1 MTAFLDT
8 LLNTNRYRGRAE
20 KDQALLIYGFTVIL
34 MVSFLLYAAFVVQR
48 DPQTTLLQR
57 AGRDFGALVPIVSTI
72 VVGIGTLALTRMGRA
87 DISAAGP
94 VLMWYLS
101 GVLVGMQGQFV
112 LTDAGASL
120 LLLLVLAAIFLRVR
134 GLVVGFVV
142 ALFTLA
148 VPLINYRFG
157 IVGVGAY
164 RTAVVGLGF
173 QLVTTAVLVL
183 LFLRSA
189 RLDQMDTTARA
200 SEERLKLA
208 NVTTQIA
215 QRISRRAAL
224 ADLLSSTVDDI
235 RASYPDIYHAQIF
248 LIDETTREAELKAS
262 TGEIGQRLLEQ
273 NHRLLVGSQSVIG
286 RVTAD
291 GEMLVAQAGSG
302 DGIHRRN
309 ELLPDTEVEVAF
321 PLKIGGTVIGALDL
335 QSRYRSAFAPDDL
348 PILQSLADSIAVA
361 IDNARLFE
369 QTEERLQENQQLIE
383 QMRRAVQEVERLNR
397 DLTVQAWSSYLDH
410 KTEQQLGVEVDFAS
424 NGVKR
429 GLAWTPSLREAVQS
443 NLLVHQQS
451 ENGVTVSVPL
461 RVRGQAI
468 GAMEFELE
476 NGDFTAE
483 DVDLVQAVA
492 ERFGLAVESTRLY
505 EESRRVAQRE
515 TTLNEIGSRL
525 QRSNSIDAVLTE
537 AARGLQASLGANR
550 VAIRLGAPP
559 SAGVIAPPSAGV
571 AAPSKEASGD

>member
-20 KDQALLIYGFTVIL
+20 KDQALLIYGITIIL
-34 MVSFLLYAAFVVQR
+34 MVSFLGYAAFVVQR

-57 AGRDFGALVPIVSTI
+57 AGRDAGALLPIISTI
-72 VVGIGTLALTRMGRA
+72 VIGIATLALTRMGRA

-94 VLMWYLS
+94 VLIWYMS
-101 GVLVGMQGQFV
+101 GVLVGLQGQFV
-112 LTDAGASL
+112 LTDAGGSL
-120 LLLLVLAAIFLRVR
+120 LLLIILAAIFLRVR
-134 GLVVGFVV
+134 GLLVGVVV

-148 VPLINYRFG
+148 VPLVNYRFG

-164 RTAVVGLGF
+164 RTAVAGLIF
-173 QLVTTAVLVL
+173 QLVTAAALIL
-183 LFLRSA
+183 LFLRST
-189 RLDQMDTTARA
+189 RLDQIDTTARA
-200 SEERLKLA
+200 SEERLRLA

-215 QRISRRAAL
+215 QRISRRASL

-235 RASYPDIYHAQIF
+235 RASYTDIYHAQIF
-248 LIDETTREAELKAS
+248 LIDESTREAVLKAS
-262 TGEIGQRLLEQ
+262 TGEVGQRLLEQ
-273 NHRLLVGSQSVIG
+273 SHRLPVGGQSVIG

-291 GEMLVAQAGSG
+291 GDIVVAHAGSS

-309 ELLPDTEVEVAF
+309 ELLPDTEVEAAF
-321 PLKIGGTVIGALDL
+321 PLKIGETVIGALDL
-335 QSRYRSAFAPDDL
+335 QSRFRSAFAPDDL
-348 PILQSLADSIAVA
+348 PILRSLADNIAVA

-369 QTEERLQENQQLIE
+369 QTEERLQENQRLIE

-397 DLTVQAWSSYLDH
+397 ELTVQAWSDYLDH
-410 KTEQQLGVEVDFAS
+410 KTDRQIGVEVDFAS
-424 NGVKR
+424 NVVKR
-429 GLAWTPSLREAVQS
+429 SPAWTPSLREAVQT
-443 NLLVHQQS
+443 NLLVHEQS
-451 ENGVTVSVPL
+451 EDGVTVSVPL
-461 RVRGQAI
+461 RVRGQVI

-476 NGDFTAE
+476 HGDFTAE

-525 QRSNSIDAVLTE
+525 QRSNSIDAVLAE

-559 SAGVIAPPSAGV
+559 GGSSGTGAKPNGGVS
-571 AAPSKEASGD
+571 

>member
-1 MTAFLDT
+1 VTAFLDT
-8 LLNTNRYRGRAE
+8 LLNTSRYRGRAE

-72 VVGIGTLALTRMGRA
+72 VVGLGTLALTRMGRA

-101 GVLVGMQGQFV
+101 GVLVGLQGQFV

-142 ALFTLA
+142 ALFTLV

-164 RTAVVGLGF
+164 RTAVAGLGF
-173 QLVTTAVLVL
+173 QLVTTAALVL

-189 RLDQMDTTARA
+189 RLDQIDTTARA

-224 ADLLSSTVDDI
+224 ADLLNSTVDDI

-248 LIDETTREAELKAS
+248 LIDATTREAELKAS
-262 TGEIGQRLLEQ
+262 TGEIGQRLMEQ

-429 GLAWTPSLREAVQS
+429 GPAWTPSLREAVQS

-525 QRSNSIDAVLTE
+525 QRSNSIDAVLAE

-559 SAGVIAPPSAGV
+559 SAGVV
-571 AAPSKEASGD
+571 APSKEASGD